1 MHALLEVRDLQKL
14 FPVTGGVIF
23 RKVHGWVHAVDGV
36 SFSIG
41 EAETLGLV
49 GESGSGKTTTGR
61 LVLGSIKPTAGKVFF
76 EGQDLTTMTKE
87 DMKKARKGMGMVFQD
102 PTSSLDPRKTAANV
116 ISEPIEIHKAFD
128 QHEKEER
135 IVELIEEVGLGP
147 EHLGRYPHEFS
158 GGQLQRIAI
167 ARALALRPKLIV
179 ADEPT
184 SALDVS
190 VQAQILNLIHNLQE
204 RFRLSYLFISHD
216 LSTVRYISHR
226 VGVMYL
232 GKLVELAGSED
243 LFGNPQHPYTAAL
256 INVLPVPD
264 PKEMKNKMK
273 EILRGEIPSPISPP
287 KGCRFHPRC
296 SQMKPRCK
304 EIEPELQEIG
314 KDHYVACHLE

>member
-1 MHALLEVRDLQKL
+1 MQALLEVRDLQKY
-14 FPVTGGVIF
+14 FPVTSGVIF
-23 RKVHGWVHAVDGV
+23 RKVRGFVHAVDRV

-61 LVLGSIKPTAGKVFF
+61 LVLGSIKPTAGKVLF
-76 EGQDLTTMTKE
+76 EGRDLTTMTE
-87 DMKKARKGMGMVFQD
+87 NEMKKARKGMGMVFQD
-102 PTSSLDPRKTAANV
+102 PTSSLDPHKTAASIV
-116 ISEPIEIHKAFD
+116 SEPMEIHKAFD
-128 QHEKEER
+128 QHEKEKR
-135 IVELIEEVGLGP
+135 VVELVEEVGLGP

-167 ARALALRPKLIV
+167 ARALSLKPKLIV

-204 RFRLSYLFISHD
+204 RFRLSFLFISHD

-232 GKLVELAGSED
+232 GKLVELARSED
-243 LFGNPQHPYTAAL
+243 LFSNPQHPYTAAL
-256 INVLPVPD
+256 INVVPVPD
-264 PKEMKNKMK
+264 PKEMKSKMK
-273 EILRGEIPSPISPP
+273 EILRGEISSPINPP

-304 EIEPELQEIG
+304 EIEPEIQEIG
-314 KDHYVACHLE
+314 KDHYVACHPE